1 MKPFSTPVLSKRTY
15 RELKLLKHLR
25 HENVCIGKL
34 FLARPVHLTELHR
47 SLVSATSSSLLLRTC
62 SYLCS
67 TKAPFQSTDTHPVT
81 SSPSCWAPIFTA
93 CSPQDRL
100 RSNSSN
106 TSSTR
111 FLFVPPNTRRTKAR
125 LTKSLAR
132 TEIRPLG
139 RCCPP

>member
-34 FLARPVHLTELHR
+34 FLSNSPSDSVSQVISLSDIFISPLEDMFVPMIGKISIQATDIHL
-47 SLVSATSSSLLLRTC
+47 A
-62 SYLCS
+62 
-67 TKAPFQSTDTHPVT
+67 T

-106 TSSTR
+106 TFSTR
-111 FLFVPPNTRRTKAR
+111 SLFVPLETRHTKTR
-125 LTKSLAR
+125 LTKYIAR
-132 TEIRPLG
+132 SEIRPL
-139 RCCPP
+139 RRRCPP